1 MGNIVAIVGRPNVG
15 KSTFFNRL
23 TETRQAIVDE
33 VSGVTRDRHYGK
45 VLWNGQEFSLIDT
58 GGYVSNS
65 DDVFEEEIRKQ
76 VLLALEEAD
85 VVVFLVDVVSGITDL
100 DQIIADMLRK
110 IRKPVLLVVN
120 KVDNANRL
128 YDASVF
134 FSLGLGDYS
143 AVSSI
148 NGSGTGDMLDR
159 LVSMFRKPPREE
171 AGEEL
176 PKIAVVGR
184 PNVGKSSLINA
195 LVGEERNIVTPVSG
209 TTRDSI
215 HTRYSKYNHD
225 FFLVDTAGLR
235 KKGKVKEDLEFYSVM
250 RSVRA
255 IEHADVCMLMLDAT
269 LGIEAQDVNIFH
281 LIERNR
287 KGVVILVNKWDLV
300 EKETQTMKQFEAAI
314 RKRLEPFVDVPV
326 LFISALTKQRIHR
339 ALELAI
345 EVYTNRKKR
354 IPTSALNEVMQKA
367 IEENHPPAVKGKY
380 IRIKYV
386 TQLPTHAPAFAFY
399 CNLPQYIREPY
410 KRYLENQIRKNFN
423 FTGVPIRI
431 FMRKK

>member
-45 VLWNGQEFSLIDT
+45 VIWNGQEFSIIDT
-58 GGYVSNS
+58 GGYVTNS
-65 DDVFEEEIRKQ
+65 DDIFEEEIRKQ
-76 VLLALEEAD
+76 VILAIEEAD
-85 VVVFLVDVVSGITDL
+85 VVILLVDVISGITDL
-100 DQIIADMLRK
+100 DQTISGMLRK
-110 IRKPVLLVVN
+110 IKKPVMLVVN
-120 KVDNANRL
+120 KVDNSSRL

-134 FSLGLGDYS
+134 YGLGLGDYF

-148 NGSGTGDMLDR
+148 NGSGTGDMLDQ
-159 LVSMFRKPPREE
+159 LTSLFAKKMEE
-171 AGEEL
+171 EVDEV

-184 PNVGKSSLINA
+184 PNVGKSSLVNA
-195 LVGEERNIVTPVSG
+195 LIGEERNIVTPRAG

-215 HTRYSKYNHD
+215 HTRYSKFNHD
-225 FFLVDTAGLR
+225 FYLVDTAGLR

-255 IEHADVCMLMLDAT
+255 IEYADVCLLLIDAT
-269 LGIEAQDVNIFH
+269 IGIEAQDVNIFH

-287 KGVVILVNKWDLV
+287 KGVVVLVNKWDLV
-300 EKETQTMKQFEAAI
+300 DKETQTIKQFEERI
-314 RKRLEPFVDVPV
+314 KKRLEPFVDVPV
-326 LFISALTKQRIHR
+326 LFISALTKQRIHK

-345 EVYTNRKKR
+345 EVFENRQVR
-354 IPTSALNEVMQKA
+354 IPTPRLNEVMLKA
-367 IEENHPPAVKGKY
+367 IEENHPPAVKGKF

-410 KRYLENQIRKNFN
+410 KRYLENQLRKYFK

>member
-15 KSTFFNRL
+15 KSTLFNRL
-23 TETRQAIVDE
+23 TESRNAIVDE

-45 VLWNGQEFSLIDT
+45 VIWNGQEFSIIDT
-58 GGYVSNS
+58 GGYVTNS

-76 VLLALEEAD
+76 VLLAIDEAD
-85 VVVFLVDVVSGITDL
+85 VVLFLVDVISGITDL
-100 DQIIADMLRK
+100 DQTIAGMLRR
-110 IRKPVLLVVN
+110 IDKPVVLVVN

-134 FSLGLGDYS
+134 YGLGLGDYF
-143 AVSSI
+143 ALSSI
-148 NGSGTGDMLDR
+148 NGSGTGDLLDK
-159 LVSMFRKPPREE
+159 VTSVFQKMS
-171 AGEEL
+171 GEEEEEEI
-176 PKIAVVGR
+176 PRIAVVGR
-184 PNVGKSSLINA
+184 PNVGKSSLVNA
-195 LVGEERNIVTPVSG
+195 LIGQERNIVTPVSG

-235 KKGKVKEDLEFYSVM
+235 KKGKVKEDIEFYSVM

-255 IEHADVCMLMLDAT
+255 IEYSDVCMLLLDAT
-269 LGIEAQDVNIFH
+269 IGIESQDVNIFH

-287 KGVVILVNKWDLV
+287 KGVLVLVNKWDLV
-300 EKETQTMKQFEAAI
+300 DKETQTMKKFEEGI

-326 LFISALTKQRIHR
+326 LFISALTKQRIHK

-345 EVYTNRKKR
+345 EVYTNRQVR
-354 IPTSALNEVMQKA
+354 IPTSKLNEVMQKA
-367 IEENHPPAVKGKY
+367 IEANHPPAVKGKY

-410 KRYLENQIRKNFN
+410 KRYLENQLREHFN

>member
-45 VLWNGQEFSLIDT
+45 VIWNGHEFSIIDT
-58 GGYVSNS
+58 GGYVTNS

-76 VLLALEEAD
+76 VLLAMDEAD
-85 VVVFLVDVVSGITDL
+85 VVLFLVDVISGITDL
-100 DQIIADMLRK
+100 DQTIAGMLRK
-110 IRKPVLLVVN
+110 INKPVLLVVN
-120 KVDNANRL
+120 KVDNSTRL

-134 FSLGLGDYS
+134 YGLGLGEYS
-143 AVSSI
+143 ALSSI

-159 LVSMFRKPPREE
+159 LTAMFETKVEE
-171 AGEEL
+171 EEEEEV

-184 PNVGKSSLINA
+184 PNVGKSSLVNA
-195 LVGEERNIVTPVSG
+195 LIGEERNIVTPISG

-215 HTRYSKYNHD
+215 HTRYTKFNHD
-225 FFLVDTAGLR
+225 FYLVDTAGLR

-255 IEHADVCMLMLDAT
+255 IEYADICMLLIDAT
-269 LGIEAQDVNIFH
+269 IGIESQDVNIFH

-287 KGVVILVNKWDLV
+287 KGVVVLVNKWDLV
-300 EKETQTMKQFEAAI
+300 DKETQTIKQFEEAI
-314 RKRLEPFVDVPV
+314 KERLEPFVDVPV
-326 LFISALTKQRIHR
+326 LFISALTKQRIHK

-345 EVYTNRKKR
+345 EVHTNRQVR
-354 IPTSALNEVMQKA
+354 IPTSQLNEVMQKA
-367 IEENHPPAVKGKY
+367 IEEYHPPSVKGKY
-380 IRIKYV
+380 IKIKYV

-410 KRYLENQIRKNFN
+410 KRYLENQIRKHFK

>member
-45 VLWNGQEFSLIDT
+45 VIWNGHEFSIIDT
-58 GGYVSNS
+58 GGYVTNS
-65 DDVFEEEIRKQ
+65 DDIFEEEIRKQ
-76 VLLALEEAD
+76 VILAIEEAD
-85 VVVFLVDVVSGITDL
+85 VVVFLVDVISGITDL
-100 DQIIADMLRK
+100 DQTIAGMLQK
-110 IRKPVLLVVN
+110 IKKPVVLVVN
-120 KVDNANRL
+120 KVDSSSRL
-128 YDASVF
+128 YDAAVF
-134 FSLGLGDYS
+134 YGLGLGDYF
-143 AVSSI
+143 ALSSI
-148 NGSGTGDMLDR
+148 NGSGTGEMLDK
-159 LVSMFRKPPREE
+159 LTSMFEKKEE
-171 AGEEL
+171 EEEEDI

-184 PNVGKSSLINA
+184 PNVGKSSLVNA
-195 LVGEERNIVTPVSG
+195 LIGVERNIVTPISG

-215 HTRYSKYNHD
+215 HTRYNKFNHD
-225 FFLVDTAGLR
+225 FYLVDTAGLR

-255 IEHADVCMLMLDAT
+255 IEHADVCLLLIDAT
-269 LGIEAQDVNIFH
+269 IGIESQDVNIFH

-300 EKETQTMKQFEAAI
+300 DKETMTMKQFEERI
-314 RKRLEPFVDVPV
+314 RKRLEPFVDVPL
-326 LFISALTKQRIHR
+326 LFVSALTKQRIHK

-345 EVYTNRKKR
+345 KVYEQRMVR
-354 IPTSALNEVMQKA
+354 IPTSKLNEVMLKA
-367 IEENHPPAVKGKY
+367 IEDYHPPAVKGKF

-410 KRYLENQIRKNFN
+410 KRYLENQIRKNFDY
-423 FTGVPIRI
+423 TGVPIRI